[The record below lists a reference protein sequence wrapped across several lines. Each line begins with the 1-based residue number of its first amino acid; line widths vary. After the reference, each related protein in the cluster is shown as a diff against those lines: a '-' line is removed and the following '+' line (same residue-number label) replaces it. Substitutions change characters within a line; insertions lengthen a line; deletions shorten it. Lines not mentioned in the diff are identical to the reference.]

1 MIHLLKLISE
11 EEAGGLLKDLLAE
24 NWETGKN
31 TARGSIINKNNSQI
45 LFPPSSEW
53 YNKLATLLFRD
64 PNVVGHARPRYL
76 VAPMANKYGQ
86 GSYYDWHFDSPN
98 MGSRRADMSFTFF
111 LTPPDEYEGGE
122 LEIETDFKNLVSKGK
137 AGEILIYP
145 TEYKHRVLEVS
156 NGQRV
161 CMVGWIE
168 SWVKEPDLRADIFSL
183 ETIIKE
189 ISANNPDDKNL
200 DSLKKVYRNMRRR
213 AE

>member
-1 MIHLLKLISE
+1 MINLLKLVSE
-11 EEAGGLLKDLLAE
+11 EEANDLLKALLME

-45 LFPPSSEW
+45 LFPPQSDW
-53 YNKLATLLFRD
+53 YSKLATLLFR
-64 PNVVGHARPRYL
+64 NSFVVGHARPRYL
-76 VAPMANKYGQ
+76 VAPMANSYKE

-111 LTPPDEYEGGE
+111 LTPPDEYDGGE
-122 LEIETDFKNLVSKGK
+122 LEIETEYKNLVRKGK

-145 TEYKHRVLEVS
+145 TEFRHRVLEVT

-161 CMVGWIE
+161 CIVGWIE
-168 SWVKEPDLRADIFSL
+168 SWIKDPNLRADILTL
-183 ETIIKE
+183 ETYIKDLAE
-189 ISANNPDDKNL
+189 SNPNDKNL
-200 DSLKKVYRNMRRR
+200 DNLKRVYRNMRRR